1 MRRVAK
7 RAHALSDL
15 VGEEHDLAVLI
26 ETARGRPHDLDA
38 DSLARLELL
47 ADRRRATLRRKALRR
62 AEKLYRRK
70 PRAMA
75 RRLRRA
81 TAAA

>member
-7 RAHALSDL
+7 CAHALSDL
-15 VGEEHDLAVLI
+15 VGEEHDIAVLI
-26 ETARGRPHDLDA
+26 ETARSRPHDLDGDA
-38 DSLARLELL
+38 LARLEAL
-47 ADRRRATLRRKALRR
+47 AERRRATLRRKALRR
-62 AEKLYRRK
+62 AERLYRRK

-81 TAAA
+81 PAAA